1 MSNVGR
7 FTRIEFMSENRD
19 TDKKLRLLEAKF
31 EALVKSHKRL
41 AEAHFGD
48 TPELAEF
55 LGGYTFDVVENWPEE
70 CK

>member
-1 MSNVGR
+1 MHK
-7 FTRIEFMSENRD
+7 NRD
-19 TDKKLRLLEAKF
+19 TDKKLKLLEAKF

-55 LGGYTFDVVENWPEE
+55 LKGYTSDAVENWPED
-70 CK
+70 CR